1 MSKKQLDALFRE
13 VISRDAAYESR
24 ILVSERPETQEIPE
38 FSRRRFEKML
48 DRALDDAAQKKPKKE
63 HPALSHAAR
72 VLGKVLVAAAA
83 CIVILFVT
91 VMSSE
96 AVRGRITKF
105 LVSITPHYAEVS
117 LDNNDGSKQTEK
129 AYRYR
134 IGYLPDGVELVSERI
149 SSGTDE
155 LYTRGE
161 DGYMRFR
168 ATYGSDGTEIDTQ
181 NAKEIRTVPFRGAT
195 AVLIVRQ
202 DDSLELLWSN
212 EKASFRLEGTLTE
225 AEILMIAEHVQEEL
239 VPVADVP
246 LDPSLEKANLFYAP
260 EYVPEGFEPIRRNYS
275 EIGTDLAYGR
285 DEDGYLCIEV
295 NGPAAVS
302 QYDTEHAQRIESV
315 TVRGEEAL
323 LIVSDDWTTLTWST
337 ENAIFAVSGTLSAEE
352 IVKIAE
358 SLREIQP

>member
-1 MSKKQLDALFRE
+1 MSKNQIDALFRE
-13 VISRDAAYESR
+13 LISRDAAHESR
-24 ILVSERPETQEIPE
+24 ILVSERPETPEIPAL
-38 FSRRRFEKML
+38 SRRRFENML
-48 DRALDDAAQKKPKKE
+48 DRELGGAVQETPKK
-63 HPALSHAAR
+63 AR
-72 VLGKVLVAAAA
+72 TAPGRVSRILGRVLVASAA
-83 CIVILFVT
+83 CIVILFAT
-91 VMSSE
+91 MMSSE
-96 AVRGRITKF
+96 AVRGRVTKF
-105 LVSITPHYAEVS
+105 LVSITPHYAEVG

-134 IGYLPDGVELVSERI
+134 IGYLPDDVELVSERI

-155 LYTRGE
+155 LYRRGE

-168 ATYGSDGTEIDTQ
+168 AAYGADSMEIDTQ
-181 NAKEIRTVPFRGAT
+181 NAKEIRTVPLRDAT
-195 AVLIVRQ
+195 AVLVVRQ

-285 DEDGYLCIEV
+285 DEDGYLCIDV

-302 QYDTEHAQRIESV
+302 QYDTEHAERIESV

-323 LIVSDDWTTLTWST
+323 LIVSDDRTVLTWST
-337 ENAIFAVSGTLSAEE
+337 ENAIFAVSGTLPAEE